1 MDSVNLK
8 GRGLIPRRSKI
19 SCGISIRLVPP
30 FSFLTKASPL
40 SAYSSDREYRLPILA
55 ENFFLRSS
63 SAFAFALASS
73 SSAFAFASASA
84 FRLFS
89 TSAMAFHCSN
99 SCLAAS
105 MAALCSLAAA
115 IFSAT
120 VAPGLGLE
128 DSSFF
133 KAASLSLT
141 VLSTTERAMS
151 SSPSVCSTI
160 ASHAVS
166 ASVCV
171 YCGSPVCASF
181 GMRSN
186 ADSPL
191 SS

>member
-1 MDSVNLK
+1 MGVDT
-8 GRGLIPRRSKI
+8 IPFSPNSFTQLAGFNSI
-19 SCGISIRLVPP
+19 SGISAASASMRSIRAEDSSSSNP
-30 FSFLTKASPL
+30 TGYL
-40 SAYSSDREYRLPILA
+40 SALSSV
-55 ENFFLRSS
+55 FSSS
-63 SAFAFALASS
+63 SAFAFALALAS
-73 SSAFAFASASA
+73 SSAAFTFASTSA
-84 FRLFS
+84 FLRFS
-89 TSAMAFHCSN
+89 TSAIAFHCSN

-151 SSPSVCSTI
+151 SSPSVCSTM
-160 ASHAVS
+160 ASHAVG